1 MITITQL
8 DASASSIDKNI
19 SSIRQLASDY
29 AKRCLTLK
37 QQRNNH
43 DHEIQQLRQVLSLMS
58 SAEREVFATTT
69 TTTSTTSPPN
79 NEKRTNKDVVQELQ
93 QTFEVWC
100 QRSAK
105 RRVHHTNII
114 RSSYKRV
121 QNSVHT
127 VLNGNEKERRQDTE
141 DNEATNG
148 SNTNMNITTTRHQH
162 IGHSENQSRLVNTAS
177 SHSTANNLL
186 GPQTKRTF
194 QCFYHTH
201 THTHTR
207 NKKERVS
214 VSYTTM
220 SILQLHI
227 LYLFSSSLTLS
238 VFSFFLSLPIDLSI
252 MSLSHL
258 SLSLSLSFS
267 SHTASRR

>member
-127 VLNGNEKERRQDTE
+127 VLNGNEKERRQDPE

-177 SHSTANNLL
+177 SHSTTNNLL

-194 QCFYHTH
+194 QCFCHTHTH

-207 NKKERVS
+207 NKKEREQRTTKFQFS
-214 VSYTTM
+214 V
-220 SILQLHI
+220 L
-227 LYLFSSSLTLS
+227 
-238 VFSFFLSLPIDLSI
+238 
-252 MSLSHL
+252 
-258 SLSLSLSFS
+258 
-267 SHTASRR
+267 